1 MNCKN
6 LLKLGYECEEQ
17 VGNWFSKY
25 LNTKTKMVK
34 FVDGL
39 KQCKSRLLQFNIDLD
54 NNVWY
59 QDLFPILIINQ
70 SSIDD
75 LNQRI
80 NGKFVASYSNF
91 RPNIVV
97 EYAGAYQEDQW
108 KIIRI
113 NDIDFNFAKPCD
125 RCTMVCVD
133 RNTGQKSAN
142 GEPLETLKTYRIS
155 EKWNK
160 TAPLF
165 GSNFVPAKNG
175 KIWRHNCIEI
185 IEINSK

>member
-1 MNCKN
+1 
-6 LLKLGYECEEQ
+6 
-17 VGNWFSKY
+17 
-25 LNTKTKMVK
+25 MVK

-39 KQCKSRLLQFNIDLD
+39 IQCKSKLLQFNIDLD
-54 NNVWY
+54 NDVWY

-80 NGKFVASYSNF
+80 NGNFVVSYCNF

-108 KIIRI
+108 KTIRI
-113 NDIDFNFAKPCD
+113 NGTDFNFAKPCD
-125 RCTMVCVD
+125 RCTMICVD
-133 RNTGQKSAN
+133 QNTGLKSAS
-142 GEPLETLKTYRIS
+142 GEPLKTLKTYRID

-160 TAPLF
+160 KAPLF
-165 GSNFVPAKNG
+165 GSNFVPAKKG
-175 KIWRHNCIEI
+175 RISRKDRIEI
-185 IEINSK
+185 IKINSK